1 MLYCPTLIEKAEHM
15 FKKILFALVL
25 LLGTYLAGAQN
36 VVQGRVF
43 DENKDPVIGA
53 SVLIKG
59 TRNGVVTDFDGNFSL
74 NSSVPYPITIVVQF
88 IGYKTQEITVNNN
101 EAVVVR
107 LAPNSEVLQEVNIVQ
122 RRLSEQQQKSALTVE
137 AMDALAI
144 RETPAVSFYEG
155 LGNLKGVDLTSASIG
170 FKIINTRGF
179 NSTSPVRSL
188 QIIDGVDNQAPG
200 LNFALGNF
208 LGASELD
215 VMNVDIIAGAST
227 AFYGPNAF
235 NGVIS
240 MTTKNPYDFQGT
252 SASIKMGERN
262 LQEYAVRFANA
273 LKRSDSSY
281 SFGYK
286 LNFYYLRA
294 DDWRATNYAAADN
307 SEMGVDNP
315 GGYDAV
321 NIYGDENTET
331 NNDWRDP
338 LERLE
343 RPGLELYYRNGYRE
357 EDIVN
362 YDTRNLKLNLGL
374 YYRFKNKTQI
384 SYNSFFGT
392 GTTVYQ
398 GENRFSLKD
407 ILFFQ
412 NVLEVR
418 HEDKWFVRA
427 YATNEDAGNSYDAV
441 VTAFRMNESVVSN
454 VEWNTQ
460 YNNNWRRTFLP
471 LVQGL
476 PDYPDK
482 DPNMSAE
489 DWANGPYAQFLINN
503 ADSLR
508 AWHQRNRDL
517 TNNFSYS
524 RINEGTPQFDSVKD
538 YLTSTLF
545 TNGGSRFYD
554 KSALYHIHGQYNF
567 KFSWGDVS
575 IGANGRMYRP
585 NSRGTIF
592 DELVLTNERFDPVV
606 GGLVY
611 DTNYRQIVNTE
622 FGVYAGWTKRYLQ
635 DRLRLSATAR
645 IDKNQNFNFLVSP
658 AASAVYDIDEK
669 NTIRVSFS
677 SAIRNPTLQDQYLR
691 YDAGRAILLGNLNG
705 YDSLVTVDS
714 FLEFRNDLDRDKLEY
729 FNVDPIRPEQVRTA
743 EIGYRTI
750 IGKHLYMDA
759 NYYYS
764 YYTNFIG
771 FKLGLDIDFA
781 ASSNLPQNIQ
791 AYRVAANTKDAV
803 STQGFSLGFNYYI
816 DDHLSVNG
824 NYTFNRLDRR
834 GSTDPIIP
842 AFNTPE
848 NKFNI
853 GIAGRGYQFGN
864 YKDGK
869 LGFSLVYKWIEGFLF
884 EGSPQFTG
892 AISNYYMLDAQASYI
907 IVPWKTTFKL
917 GASNLTNNLQYQV
930 YGGPFVGR
938 LAYASVTI
946 DIN

>member
-1 MLYCPTLIEKAEHM
+1 MASSI
-15 FKKILFALVL
+15 F
-25 LLGTYLAGAQN
+25 AQN
-36 VVQGRVF
+36 VIQGRVF
-43 DENKDPVIGA
+43 DENKEPVIGA
-53 SVLIKG
+53 SILING
-59 TRNGVVTDFDGNFSL
+59 TRNGTVTDLDGNFQL
-74 NSSVPYPITIVVQF
+74 NSSKDYPILVTVSF
-88 IGYKTQEITVNNN
+88 IGYASQEISVKGP
-101 EAVVVR
+101 EPIIVR
-107 LAPNSEVLQEVNIVQ
+107 LEPDSEVLQEVNVVE

-137 AMDALAI
+137 AMDVLAI
-144 RETPAVSFYEG
+144 RETPAVNFYEG

-240 MTTKNPYDFQGT
+240 MTTKNPYDFEGL
-252 SASIKMGERN
+252 SASVKLGERN
-262 LQEYAVRFANA
+262 LQEYAVRWAEAF
-273 LKRSDSSY
+273 KREDGTQ

-294 DDWRATNYAAADN
+294 DDWEATNYAAADN
-307 SEMGVDNP
+307 SEMKEDNP
-315 GGYDAV
+315 GRYDAV

-357 EDIVN
+357 EDIVD
-362 YDTRNLKLNLGL
+362 YDTRNLKLNMGL
-374 YYRFKNKTQI
+374 YYRFRNNVQV

-412 NVLEVR
+412 NVVEVKKQ
-418 HEDKWFVRA
+418 DKWFVRA
-427 YATNEDAGNSYDAV
+427 YATNENAGNSYDAV
-441 VTAFRMNESVVSN
+441 VTAFRMNEAVRDN
-454 VEWNTQ
+454 LEWNTQ
-460 YNNNWRRTFLP
+460 YNNNWRRFFVP
-471 LVQGL
+471 LVEGL
-476 PDYPDK
+476 ADFPDK

-489 DWANGPYAQFLINN
+489 DWANGPYQAFLLANQ
-503 ADSLR
+503 DSLR
-508 AWHQRNRDL
+508 AWHARNLDL
-517 TNNFSYS
+517 TNNFSYN
-524 RINEGTPQFDSVKD
+524 RINEGTARFDSVKN
-538 YLTSTLF
+538 YLTSTPF

-575 IGANGRMYRP
+575 VGANGRMYRP

-592 DELVLTNERFDPVV
+592 DELELSNERYDPNVQA
-606 GGLVY
+606 LVY
-611 DTNYRQIVNTE
+611 DTNYRVIQNVE
-622 FGVYAGWTKRYLQ
+622 YGVYAGWTKRFVN
-635 DRLRLSATAR
+635 DRLRLSATMR
-645 IDKNQNFNFLVSP
+645 LDKNQNFNFLGSP
-658 AASAVYDIDEK
+658 AVSAVYDIDER
-669 NTIRVSFS
+669 NTIRVSLS

-691 YDAGRAILLGNLNG
+691 YDAGRATLLGNLNG
-705 YDSLVTVDS
+705 YDSLVTVES
-714 FLEFRNDLDRDKLEY
+714 FGDFRNSLNREQLDY
-729 FNVDPIRPEQVRTA
+729 FNVDPIKPEQVRTA
-743 EIGYRTI
+743 EIGYRTVLF
-750 IGKHLYMDA
+750 KKLYLDA
-759 NYYYS
+759 NYYFS

-771 FKLGLDIDFA
+771 FKLGLDLEF
-781 ASSNLPQNIQ
+781 SPTSNVPSDIR
-791 AYRVAANTKDAV
+791 AYRVSANTKDAV
-803 STQGFSLGFNYYI
+803 STQGFSLGYNYYI
-816 DDHLSVNG
+816 SDHLSLNG

-853 GIAGRGYQFGN
+853 GFTGRDYIFGD

-869 LGFSLVYKWIEGFLF
+869 LGFSINFKWIEGFVF

-892 AISNYYMLDAQASYI
+892 AIPSYYLLDAQMSYQ
-907 IVPWKTTFKL
+907 IVPWKTTIKL
-917 GASNLTNNLQYQV
+917 GASNITDNQQFQV
-930 YGGPFVGR
+930 YGGPYVGR
-938 LAYASVTI
+938 LAYAAVTI
-946 DIN
+946 DIY

>member
-1 MLYCPTLIEKAEHM
+1 MDKR
-15 FKKILFALVL
+15 LFL
-25 LLGTYLAGAQN
+25 LFLLCLLSGGIFAQHI
-36 VVQGRVF
+36 VQGRVF
-43 DENKDPVIGA
+43 DENKEPVIGA
-53 SVLIKG
+53 SILING
-59 TRNGVVTDFDGNFSL
+59 TRNGTVTDFDGNFQL
-74 NSSVPYPITIVVQF
+74 NSSKEYPIVITVSF
-88 IGYKTQEITVNNN
+88 IGYKSLEFTVTS
-101 EAVVVR
+101 ADPVVIR
-107 LAPNSEVLQEVNIVQ
+107 IEPDSQVLQEVNVVE

-137 AMDALAI
+137 AMDVLAI

-155 LGNLKGVDLTSASIG
+155 LGSLKGVDLTSASIG

-240 MTTKNPYDFQGT
+240 MTTKNPYDFEGL
-252 SASIKMGERN
+252 SASVKMGERN
-262 LQEYAVRFANA
+262 LQEYAVRWAQAF
-273 LKRSDSSY
+273 KREDGTQ

-294 DDWRATNYAAADN
+294 DDWEATNYAAADN
-307 SEMGVDNP
+307 SEMKEDNP

-357 EDIVN
+357 EDIVDYN
-362 YDTRNLKLNLGL
+362 TRNLKLNMGL
-374 YYRFKNKTQI
+374 YYRFRNNVQV

-418 HEDKWFVRA
+418 KADKWFIRA

-441 VTAFRMNESVVSN
+441 VTAFRMNEAVVDN
-454 VEWNTQ
+454 LEWNTQ
-460 YNNNWRRTFLP
+460 YNNNWRRFFVP

-476 PDYPDK
+476 PDYPVK

-489 DWANGPYAQFLINN
+489 DWANGPYMDFIMANR
-503 ADSLR
+503 DSLT
-508 AWHQRNRDL
+508 AWHARNRDL
-517 TNNFSYS
+517 TNNFSYN
-524 RINEGTPQFDSVKD
+524 RINEGTPRFDSVKN

-554 KSALYHIHGQYNF
+554 KSALYHVHGQYNF
-567 KFSWGDVS
+567 KFNWGDVS
-575 IGANGRMYRP
+575 VGANGRMYRP
-585 NSRGTIF
+585 DSRGTIF
-592 DELVLTNERFDPVV
+592 DELVLSNERFDPMS
-606 GGLVY
+606 GTLIY
-611 DTNYRQIVNTE
+611 DTTYRSITNVE
-622 FGVYAGWTKRYLQ
+622 YGAYVGWTKRFVN
-635 DRLRLSATAR
+635 DRLRVSATMR
-645 IDKNQNFNFLVSP
+645 VDKNQNFNFLVSP
-658 AASAVYDIDEK
+658 AASAVYDLDE
-669 NTIRVSFS
+669 NNIIRVSFS

-691 YDAGRAILLGNLNG
+691 YDAGRAVLLGNLSG
-705 YDSLVTVDS
+705 YDSLVTVES
-714 FLEFRNDLDRDKLEY
+714 FLDFRNSLDRDELDY
-729 FNVDPIRPEQVRTA
+729 FNVDPIKPEQVRTA
-743 EIGYRTI
+743 EIGYRTVLFRR
-750 IGKHLYMDA
+750 LYLDA
-759 NYYYS
+759 NYYFS

-771 FKLGLDIDFA
+771 FKLGLDIDFDA
-781 ASSNLPQNIQ
+781 NSNVPRSIQ
-791 AYRVAANTKDAV
+791 AYRVSANTKDAV
-803 STQGFSLGFNYYI
+803 STQGFSLGFNYYLS
-816 DDHLSVNG
+816 DHLSLNG

-848 NKFNI
+848 NKFNV
-853 GIAGRGYQFGN
+853 GFTGRDFTFGD

-869 LGFSLVYKWIEGFLF
+869 LGFAVNFKWIEGFVF

-892 AISNYYMLDAQASYI
+892 AIPSYYLLDAQVSYQV
-907 IVPWKTTFKL
+907 VPWKTTFKI
-917 GASNLTNNLQYQV
+917 GASNLTDNQQFQV
-930 YGGPFVGR
+930 YGGPYVGR
-938 LAYASVTI
+938 LAYAAVTI
-946 DIN
+946 DIY